1 MGEKMKKL
9 LCCFFLLLMQFDS
22 ILAENYIIVNVNDDQ
37 IIDAKDEHEV
47 RSIASI
53 TKIMTCLI
61 ALEYGDFNDVFLVG
75 DEVNSASGS
84 SIYLE
89 KNQQVSMRSLLYGL
103 MLKSGNDAALVIAKK
118 VAGSVEQFV
127 ELMNKKAEEIGMVN
141 TVFHNPHGLDVDE
154 KGNYSTAYDMS
165 LLMKEALKNPMFQE
179 IISTQNYTS
188 EWGARWHNSNKLLE
202 DFPFCIGGKTGYT
215 SKAGRTLV
223 TAAQKDGAQY
233 IIVTLNMQERF
244 EFHQAQYQTIMSER
258 ENTTLIE
265 ADTLEIG
272 NYEVVIDEPF
282 QVVATK
288 EELEQGELL
297 TSLDKEKKEYVVQW
311 YSGNHQKMKIYKAKR
326 KRFCFWRW
334 CF

>member
-1 MGEKMKKL
+1 MKKL
-9 LCCFFLLLMQFDS
+9 LCCLLLLFLQMDTIF
-22 ILAENYIIVNVNDDQ
+22 AENYIIVNVNDDQ

-61 ALEYGDFNDVFLVG
+61 ALEYGDFNELFTVG
-75 DEVNSASGS
+75 DEVEAASGS

-89 KNQQVSMRSLLYGL
+89 NHQQVSMRSLLYGL
-103 MLKSGNDAALVIAKK
+103 MLKSGNDAAIVIAKK
-118 VAGSVEQFV
+118 VGGSVEKFV
-127 ELMNKKAEEIGMVN
+127 DLMNEKAEEIGMVN

-154 KGNYSTAYDMS
+154 QGNYSTAYDMA
-165 LLMKEALKNPMFQE
+165 LLMKEAIKNPMFLE
-179 IISTQNYTS
+179 IVSTQNYTS

-202 DFPFCIGGKTGYT
+202 TFPFCIGGKTGYT
-215 SKAGRTLV
+215 FKAGRTLV

-244 EFHQAQYQTIMSER
+244 EFHQAQYQSIMSER
-258 ENTTLIE
+258 ENTTLLDT
-265 ADTLEIG
+265 ATLEIE

-282 QVVATK
+282 KVVATK

-297 TSLDKEKKEYVVQW
+297 TALDKEKKEYIVQW
-311 YSGNHQKMKIYKAKR
+311 YSGNHQKMKVYKAKR
-326 KRFCFWRW
+326 KQFCFWRW